1 MESATASVMS
11 KFLHS
16 LQFRLVIGFISVL
29 ALSLAGVGAYASYAT
44 QQELNRFE
52 EDTAAARVSRLE
64 NVVAEA
70 YEEIDEEPQMTLL
83 EPALKNAAELF
94 GWKIAVIDQHGR
106 MIAGSHNYGTGELRI
121 ETFFSG
127 PTVTRRPIIIGGSVR
142 GQILFES
149 SFPIPRNLFNANP
162 YVVANGAIDGDD
174 FSFVQASTQ
183 TSESRLGR
191 PSRGDGSPPPALIE
205 ELESPEELFEPQLS
219 RLAASFN
226 KSLMWAGLAAA
237 AAGVFVI
244 SLTTRQA
251 LAPVHSLTRAA
262 GALGR
267 GELSQR
273 VPVSSR
279 DEVGLLSHTFNDM
292 ATQLEDAES
301 IRRTMTADVA
311 HELRTPLS
319 NLQGYLEAIN
329 DGLVEPDTDT
339 INSLHSQV
347 LHLNQLVEDLRLI
360 AMVEA
365 GSISMEKLDTDL
377 GDLADLT
384 VDSFKPRASEHGIG
398 LSLYQEPNLPS
409 LQLDTTR
416 MRQVLAN
423 LVENA
428 INYTP
433 DHGSIDVSVAT
444 DNGDVVMAVTDTG
457 RGIPAEDVRHVFDR
471 LYRVDVSRNRTTG
484 GAGLGLTIVK
494 QLVEAHGGT
503 VTAESP
509 AHADGTGTRFTVR
522 LPV

>member
-1 MESATASVMS
+1 MS
-11 KFLHS
+11 EFLHS
-16 LQFRLVIGFISVL
+16 LQFRLVIGFVSVL

-64 NVVAEA
+64 NVVAAA
-70 YEEIDEEPQMTLL
+70 YEQVDEEPQMTLL
-83 EPALKNAAELF
+83 QPALRNAAELF
-94 GWKIAVIDQHGR
+94 NWRIAVVDQHGR
-106 MIAGSHNYGTGELRI
+106 MIAGSHNYSGELRI
-121 ETFFSG
+121 ESFFSG
-127 PTVTRRPIIIGGSVR
+127 PLVMSRPIIVNGAVR

-149 SFPIPRNLFNANP
+149 PFPIPRGPFNSSPFVVSDDRIGPEGFIGVPDSSNSSGFQRARPPKGGGPLGPLGSEPENP
-162 YVVANGAIDGDD
+162 
-174 FSFVQASTQ
+174 
-183 TSESRLGR
+183 ERLV
-191 PSRGDGSPPPALIE
+191 
-205 ELESPEELFEPQLS
+205 EPQLS
-219 RLAASFN
+219 KLAASFN

-273 VPVSSR
+273 VPVKSR
-279 DEVGLLSHTFNDM
+279 DEVGQLSHTFNDM
-292 ATQLEDAES
+292 AAQLEDAEV

-329 DGLVEPDTDT
+329 DGLIKPDTDT

-347 LHLNQLVEDLRLI
+347 MHLTQLVEDLRLI

-365 GSISMEKLDTDL
+365 GSIRMEKLEADL
-377 GDLADLT
+377 GDIADLT
-384 VDSFKPRASEHGIG
+384 VDSFKPRASEHGIS
-398 LSLYQEPNLPS
+398 LSLYREQDLPL
-409 LQLDTTR
+409 LQLDNTR

-433 DHGSIDVSVAT
+433 DDGSINVSVSTEA
-444 DNGDVVMAVTDTG
+444 GDVVMAVTDTG
-457 RGIPAEDVRHVFDR
+457 RGIPADDVGHVFDR

-503 VTAESP
+503 VSVESP
-509 AHADGTGTRFTVR
+509 ANPDGSGSRFMVR

>member
-1 MESATASVMS
+1 MESVTASVMS

-16 LQFRLVIGFISVL
+16 LQFRLVVGFISVL

-44 QQELNRFE
+44 QQELKRFE
-52 EDTAAARVSRLE
+52 EDTAAAKVSRLE

-70 YEEIDEEPQMTLL
+70 YEAIDEEPRMTLL
-83 EPALKNAAELF
+83 QPALRNAAELF
-94 GWKIAVIDQHGR
+94 GWKIAVVDQHGR
-106 MIAGSHNYGTGELRI
+106 MIAGSHNYGTELRI
-121 ETFFSG
+121 ETFFKG

-142 GQILFES
+142 GEILFES
-149 SFPIPRNLFNANP
+149 PFPIPRNLFNSNP
-162 YVVANGAIDGDD
+162 YIISDRVIDREEFAAVATGLDSSDFALVRSQRGDRPPPTI
-174 FSFVQASTQ
+174 AEEI
-183 TSESRLGR
+183 ESR
-191 PSRGDGSPPPALIE
+191 E
-205 ELESPEELFEPQLS
+205 ELVEPQLS

-267 GELSQR
+267 GDLSSR

-292 ATQLEDAES
+292 ASQLEDAEVL
-301 IRRTMTADVA
+301 RRTMTADVA

-319 NLQGYLEAIN
+319 NLQGYLEAIS
-329 DGLVEPDTDT
+329 DGLVKPDADT

-347 LHLNQLVEDLRLI
+347 LHLTQLVEDLRLI

-365 GSISMEKLDTDL
+365 GSIRMERVETNL

-384 VDSFKPRASEHGIG
+384 VDSFKPRASEHEIT
-398 LSLYQEPNLPS
+398 LSLYREDALPS
-409 LQLDTTR
+409 LQLDETR

-433 DHGSIDVSVAT
+433 DGGSIDVSVTT
-444 DNGDVVMAVTDTG
+444 DGGDVAMAVTDTG
-457 RGIPAEDVRHVFDR
+457 RGIPAEDIGHVFDR

-484 GAGLGLTIVK
+484 GVGLGLTVVK

-503 VTAESP
+503 VSVESP
-509 AHADGTGTRFTVR
+509 AHRDGSGTRFTVR
-522 LPV
+522 LPA

>member
-1 MESATASVMS
+1 MS
-11 KFLHS
+11 EFLRS

-29 ALSLAGVGAYASYAT
+29 ALALAGVGAYASYAT
-44 QQELNRFE
+44 QQELDRFE

-70 YEEIDEEPQMTLL
+70 YEEIDDEPQMTLL
-83 EPALKNAAELF
+83 QPALKNAAELF
-94 GWKIAVIDQHGR
+94 GWKIAVVDQRGR
-106 MIAGSHNYGTGELRI
+106 MIAGSHNYGNELRI

-127 PTVTRRPIIIGGSVR
+127 PTVTRRPIIIGGNLR

-149 SFPIPRNLFNANP
+149 PFPIPRNLFNANP
-162 YVVANGAIDGDD
+162 YVIATGSVDDDD
-174 FSFVQASTQ
+174 FTLVQGSLQ
-183 TSESRLGR
+183 SSERPRGR
-191 PSRGDGSPPPALIE
+191 PPKGDGPPPPRSDE
-205 ELESPEELFEPQLS
+205 PESPDELVEPQLS

-237 AAGVFVI
+237 AAGVFII

-267 GELSQR
+267 GDLSRR
-273 VPVSSR
+273 VPANSR

-292 ATQLEDAES
+292 ATQLEDAEVL
-301 IRRTMTADVA
+301 RRTMTADVA

-319 NLQGYLEAIN
+319 NLQGYLEAIS
-329 DGLVEPDTDT
+329 DGLVKPDTDT

-347 LHLNQLVEDLRLI
+347 LHLTQLVEDLRLI

-365 GSISMEKLDTDL
+365 GSISMEKVDTDL

-384 VDSFKPRASEHGIG
+384 VDSFKPRASEHGIS
-398 LSLYQEPNLPS
+398 LSMYREETLPS
-409 LQLDTTR
+409 LPLDETR

-433 DHGSIDVSVAT
+433 DGGSIDVSVAT
-444 DNGDVVMAVTDTG
+444 DGSDVLMAVSDTG
-457 RGIPAEDVRHVFDR
+457 RGIPAEDIGHVFDR

-503 VTAESP
+503 VSVESP
-509 AHADGTGTRFTVR
+509 AHPDGSGTRFTVR
-522 LPV
+522 LPA